1 MIIYLYKKK
10 KRIVSSYLKLYI
22 CTLITNEFYKNKFK
36 MQNKGL
42 IKLFAIL
49 FGLVSLYQLSFTWFT
64 NDVENKAKVYAES
77 KSTDGREIARLERA
91 YLDSIANYPVI
102 DLGFAE
108 FSYNEIKDKQI
119 NLGLDLKG
127 GINAI
132 LQVSVKDILI
142 GLSNDSKNP
151 TFNEALAKADEA
163 QKSSDDTYL
172 NLFFDAFKKLSDG
185 KVKLSD
191 PSIFGNKAL
200 REKINF
206 KLTDEQV
213 KPIIE
218 AEISGSINTAFEVLR
233 SRIDKF
239 GVTQPNIQ
247 RIGNSGRI
255 LIELPGAKDIDRVK
269 KLLQSTAE
277 LEFWEVYS
285 NQETAN
291 FFIQANS
298 VVENLLKEGTKEDTK
313 LDSTAPKENIDDLLG
328 EVSDSIAT
336 KQVANLFA
344 VFTPSVPQS
353 ENQISSVIGTAKVSD
368 TAKVNKYLAMTEIR
382 SLLPNEM
389 KYAKFLWDAKPFSA
403 VTTDTNESTE
413 LIYLYGIKS
422 NREDLAP
429 IEGDVIEDASQEYGQ
444 TGAPEVS
451 MTMNAYGTKL
461 WGKMTTENVGKF
473 VAVVLDDYVY
483 TAPSVNTAIT
493 NGRTSISGGSMTVEE
508 AQDIANVLKAG
519 KLPAAAHII
528 QSEIV
533 GPSLGQQAIDSSM
546 YSFFL
551 ALLIVFAWMIF
562 YYGKAGV
569 IADFALIINLL
580 FIFGIL
586 TAFGA
591 VLTLPG
597 IAGIILT
604 IGMAVDANV
613 IIYERIKEELN
624 HGKGL
629 KAAIKYG
636 FSYDGAFSAILDAN
650 VTSLLTGIILYV
662 FGTGPVQGFA
672 YTFIVG
678 IITSLFTAIFISH
691 LTIDWY
697 ANKGKAFTFNTNITK
712 KWFTKMNVDFVKLR
726 KPAYIISG
734 IFMLVSIISL
744 STNKL
749 NFGVDFV
756 GGRSYV
762 VKFDK
767 PTSATDVSV
776 SLKDVFGDAPEVKTY
791 GDDSQLK
798 ITTKYKI
805 ELEEKEID
813 DEVQGLLF
821 TGLKQ
826 YNPEG
831 LTLEEFKP
839 GFDGVK
845 TLGILSTIKVEPTI
859 ADDIK
864 TAAGWAILG
873 SLLVIFLYIL
883 LRFSKWQYSL
893 GAVAALFHDV
903 LIVFGIFSL
912 FYKILPFDMEIGQSF
927 IAAILT
933 VLGYSINDTVIVY
946 DRIREFTKTHTS
958 WSLGK
963 VINTGINSTL
973 GRTINTSLTTLLVLF
988 AIFLFGGDSIKGFMF
1003 ALIVGIGVGT
1013 YSSIFVAS
1021 SIVYDTVKKTDK
1033 EKEQLKK

>member
-1 MIIYLYKKK
+1 
-10 KRIVSSYLKLYI
+10 
-22 CTLITNEFYKNKFK
+22 

-49 FGLVSLYQLSFTWFT
+49 FGLVSIYQLSFTYFT
-64 NDVENKAKVYAES
+64 KNVEKKANEYAIA
-77 KSTDGREIARLERA
+77 KTDDGKEIANLERV
-91 YLDSIANYPVI
+91 YLDSVANKPVI
-102 DLGFAE
+102 DLGFAQ
-108 FSYNEIKDKQI
+108 FSYSDIKDKEL

-142 GLSNDSKNP
+142 GLSNNSKNP
-151 TFNEALAKADEA
+151 TFNQALANATEA
-163 QKSSDDTYL
+163 QKSSDDTFL
-172 NLFFDAFKKLSDG
+172 NLFFNEFEKLSKG
-185 KVKLSD
+185 TIKLSD
-191 PSIFGNKAL
+191 PSIFGNKSL

-206 KLTDEQV
+206 KLSNSEV

-218 AEISGSINTAFEVLR
+218 AEISGSISTAFEVLR

-277 LEFWEVYS
+277 LQFWEVYS

-291 FFIQANS
+291 FFFEANA
-298 VVENLLKEGTKEDTK
+298 VVENKLKQKEQTTTEV
-313 LDSTAPKENIDDLLG
+313 DSTSTKNELDDLLG
-328 EVSDSIAT
+328 EVSDSLAIKST
-336 KQVANLFA
+336 NNLFT
-344 VFTPSVPQS
+344 VLTPSIPQDQ
-353 ENQISSVIGTAKVSD
+353 NQISSIIATAKVAD
-368 TAKVNKYLAMTEIR
+368 TAKVNSYLALKEVR
-382 SLLPNEM
+382 ALLSTEM
-389 KYAKFLWDAKPFSA
+389 KHTKFLWDAKPFTA
-403 VTTDTNESTE
+403 KLNATNEDTQ
-413 LIYLYGIKS
+413 LIQLYAIKS
-422 NREDLAP
+422 NREDIAP
-429 IEGDVIEDASQEYGQ
+429 IEGDVIDDASQEYGQ
-444 TGAPEVS
+444 TGKPEVS
-451 MTMNAYGTKL
+451 MTMNASGSRL

-483 TAPSVNTAIT
+483 TAPSVNTPIT
-493 NGRTSISGGSMTVEE
+493 TGRTSISGGSMTVVE

-551 ALLIVFAWMIF
+551 ALLIVFVWMIF

-569 IADFALIINLL
+569 IADFALLVNLL
-580 FIFGIL
+580 FIFGVL

-604 IGMAVDANV
+604 IGIAVDANV

-629 KAAIKYG
+629 KASIKYG

-662 FGTGPVQGFA
+662 FGTGPVKGFA

-678 IITSLFTAIFISH
+678 IITSLFTAIFITR
-691 LTIDWY
+691 LLIDWY
-697 ANKGKAFTFNTNITK
+697 AAKGKIFTFNTSITK
-712 KWFTKMNVDFVKLR
+712 NWFSSINIDFLKKR
-726 KPAYIISG
+726 KIAYIISSTF
-734 IFMLVSIISL
+734 IIISIVSL
-744 STNKL
+744 LTNGL
-749 NFGVDFV
+749 NYGVDFV

-767 PTSATDVSV
+767 PMSATDVSV
-776 SLKDVFGDAPEVKTY
+776 ALKDVFGDAPVVKTY
-791 GDDSQLK
+791 GEESQLK

-805 ELEEKEID
+805 GEEGNHID
-813 DEVQGLLF
+813 DEVQELLF
-821 TGLKQ
+821 NGLKQ
-826 YNPEG
+826 YNPAE
-831 LTLEEFKP
+831 LTIEEFKP
-839 GFDGVK
+839 GYDGDKKV
-845 TLGILSTIKVEPTI
+845 GVMQSIKVEPTI

-873 SLLVIFLYIL
+873 SLVVIFLYIL

-893 GAVAALFHDV
+893 GAIVALFHDV
-903 LIVFGIFSL
+903 LVVFGIFSL

-933 VLGYSINDTVIVY
+933 VLGYSINDTVIVF
-946 DRIREFTKTHTS
+946 DRIREFSKTHSS
-958 WSLGK
+958 WPFAK
-963 VINTGINSTL
+963 IINTGLNSTM
-973 GRTINTSLTTLLVLF
+973 GRTINTSLTTLLVLI

-1013 YSSIFVAS
+1013 YSSWFIAS
-1021 SIVYDTVKKTDK
+1021 PILYDTVKKLDK
-1033 EKEQLKK
+1033 NKK

>member
-1 MIIYLYKKK
+1 
-10 KRIVSSYLKLYI
+10 
-22 CTLITNEFYKNKFK
+22 

-49 FGLVSLYQLSFTWFT
+49 FGLVSIYQLSFTWFT
-64 NDVENKAKVYAES
+64 NGVEASAKEYAEARS
-77 KSTDGREIARLERA
+77 QDGKEIAKLERV
-91 YLDSIANYPVI
+91 YLDSVANKPVI
-102 DLGFAE
+102 NLGFAQ
-108 FSYNEIKDKQI
+108 FSYNDIRDKEL

-142 GLSNDSKNP
+142 GLSNESKNP
-151 TFNEALAKADEA
+151 VFNEALTKATEA
-163 QKSSDDTYL
+163 QKNSDKTFL
-172 NLFFDAFKKLSDG
+172 TLFFDEFEKASAG
-185 KVKLSD
+185 TVKLSD
-191 PSIFGNKAL
+191 PSIFGNKSL

-206 KLTDEQV
+206 KLTDKEV
-213 KPIIE
+213 EPIIE
-218 AEISGSINTAFEVLR
+218 AEISGSISTAFEVLR

-277 LEFWEVYS
+277 LQFWEVYS

-291 FFIQANS
+291 FFFAANS
-298 VVENLLKEGTKEDTK
+298 VVENFLKTETKVDTTTVK
-313 LDSTAPKENIDDLLG
+313 DELGDLLG

-336 KQVANLFA
+336 QKVNNLFS
-344 VFTPSVPQS
+344 VLTPSVPQA
-353 ENQISSVIGTAKVSD
+353 ENQISSVIGTAKVAD
-368 TAKVNKYLAMTEIR
+368 TATVNLYLAR
-382 SLLPNEM
+382 KDVRAVLSNEM
-389 KYAKFLWDAKPFSA
+389 KYAKFLWDAKPF
-403 VTTDTNESTE
+403 TSTITSTGENIE

-422 NREDLAP
+422 NREDVAP
-429 IEGDVIEDASQEYGQ
+429 IEGDVIDDASQEYGQ
-444 TGAPEVS
+444 TGKPEVS
-451 MTMNAYGTKL
+451 MTMNAVGSRQ

-493 NGRTSISGGSMTVEE
+493 TGRTSISGGSMTVEE

-528 QSEIV
+528 QSEVV

-546 YSFFL
+546 SSFFL
-551 ALLIVFAWMIF
+551 ALLIVFIWMIF
-562 YYGKAGV
+562 YYGKAGI
-569 IADFALIINLL
+569 IADFALIVNLL

-604 IGMAVDANV
+604 IGIAVDANV

-624 HGKGL
+624 LGKGL
-629 KAAIKYG
+629 KASIKYG

-650 VTSLLTGIILYV
+650 VTSLLTGVILYV
-662 FGTGPVQGFA
+662 FGTGPVKGFA

-678 IITSLFTAIFISH
+678 IITSLFTAIFITR
-691 LTIDWY
+691 LLIDWY
-697 ANKGKAFTFNTNITK
+697 ANKGKIFTFNTNITK
-712 KWFTKMNVDFVKLR
+712 KWFTKINVDFLKIR
-726 KPAYIISG
+726 KIAYVISATFIIIS
-734 IFMLVSIISL
+734 IVSL
-744 STNKL
+744 FTNKL
-749 NFGVDFV
+749 NYGVDFV

-767 PTSATDVSV
+767 SISATDVSLK
-776 SLKDVFGDAPEVKTY
+776 LKDVFGDAPEVKTY
-791 GDDSQLK
+791 GEESQLK

-805 ELEEKEID
+805 EEESNHID
-813 DEVQGLLF
+813 DEVQNLLF
-821 TGLKQ
+821 NGLKQ

-839 GFDGVK
+839 GYDGDKKV
-845 TLGILSTIKVEPTI
+845 GIMSSIKVEPTI

-873 SLLVIFLYIL
+873 SLIVIFLYIL
-883 LRFSKWQYSL
+883 LRFKKWQYSL
-893 GAVAALFHDV
+893 GAIVALFHDV
-903 LIVFGIFSL
+903 LIVFGVFSL

-933 VLGYSINDTVIVY
+933 VLGYSINDTVIVF
-946 DRIREFTKTHTS
+946 DRIREFTKTHS
-958 WSLGK
+958 GWSFYK
-963 VINTGINSTL
+963 VINTGLNSTM
-973 GRTINTSLTTLLVLF
+973 GRTINTSLTTLLVLV

-1013 YSSIFVAS
+1013 YSSWFIAS
-1021 SIVYDTVKKTDK
+1021 PILYDTVKKLDK
-1033 EKEQLKK
+1033 NKK

>member
-1 MIIYLYKKK
+1 
-10 KRIVSSYLKLYI
+10 
-22 CTLITNEFYKNKFK
+22 

-49 FGLVSLYQLSFTWFT
+49 FGLVSLYQLSFTLFT
-64 NDVENKAKVYAES
+64 SGVENKAKVYAES
-77 KSTDGREIARLERA
+77 KSDDGRELARLERA

-102 DLGFAE
+102 DLGFVQ
-108 FSYNEIKDKQI
+108 FSYAEIKDKQL

-132 LQVSVKDILI
+132 LQVSVKDILV

-151 TFNEALAKADEA
+151 TFNEALAKADLA

-172 NLFFDAFKKLSDG
+172 NLFFEEFKKLSDG

-191 PSIFGNKAL
+191 PSIFGNKSL

-206 KLTDEQV
+206 KLSDEEV

-298 VVENLLKEGTKEDTK
+298 VVENLLKSETKVDT
-313 LDSTAPKENIDDLLG
+313 TAVPKDNIDDLLG
-328 EVSDSIAT
+328 AVSDSLAT
-336 KQVANLFA
+336 KKVNNLFS
-344 VFTPSVPQS
+344 VLTPSVPQA
-353 ENQISSVIGTAKVSD
+353 ENQVSSVIGTARVAD
-368 TAKVNKYLAMTEIR
+368 TAKVNDYLAMTEIR

-389 KYAKFLWDAKPFSA
+389 KYVKFLWDAKPFSA
-403 VTTDTNESTE
+403 TVTGSNESSE

-422 NREDLAP
+422 NREDIAP
-429 IEGDVIEDASQEYGQ
+429 IEGDVISDASQEFGQ

-451 MTMNAYGTKL
+451 MAMNAYGTKL

-508 AQDIANVLKAG
+508 AQDISNVLKAG

-569 IADFALIINLL
+569 IADFALIVNIL

-604 IGMAVDANV
+604 IGIAVDANV
-613 IIYERIKEELN
+613 IIYERIKEELS

-629 KAAIKYG
+629 KASIKYG

-662 FGTGPVQGFA
+662 FGTGPVKGFA

-678 IITSLFTAIFISH
+678 ILTSLFTAIFISR
-691 LTIDWY
+691 LVIDWY
-697 ANKGKAFTFNTNITK
+697 AAKGKKFTFNTNITK
-712 KWFTKMNVDFVKLR
+712 NWFTKINVDFLKLR
-726 KPAYIISG
+726 KPAYVFSG
-734 IFMLVSIISL
+734 ILIVMSIVSL
-744 STNKL
+744 STNGL
-749 NFGVDFV
+749 NYGVDFV

-767 PTSATDVSV
+767 ATSATDVANT
-776 SLKDVFGDAPEVKTY
+776 LKDVFGDAPEVKTY
-791 GDDSQLK
+791 GEASQLK

-805 ELEEKEID
+805 DIEDKGID
-813 DEVQGLLF
+813 DEVQELLF
-821 TGLKQ
+821 TGLKP
-826 YNPEG
+826 YNPAE

-839 GFDGVK
+839 GYDGVK
-845 TLGILSTIKVEPTI
+845 TIGILSSIKVEPTI

-864 TAAGWAILG
+864 TAAGWAVLG
-873 SLLVIFLYIL
+873 SLIVIFLYIL
-883 LRFSKWQYSL
+883 LRFRKWQYSL
-893 GAVAALFHDV
+893 GAIVALFHDV
-903 LIVFGIFSL
+903 LIVFGIFSI

-958 WSLGK
+958 WSFYK
-963 VINTGINSTL
+963 VINTGLNSTM
-973 GRTINTSLTTLLVLF
+973 GRTINTSLTTLLVLV

-1013 YSSIFVAS
+1013 YSSWFIAS
-1021 SIVYDTVKKTDK
+1021 PVLYDTTKKLDK
-1033 EKEQLKK
+1033 EKNKK